1 MGERTWESG
10 HGREDM
16 GGRTSERGHGR
27 GYIEKGHGRADMGE
41 GIWEGGHRE
50 RTWRVE
56 AISWGHQGVQARA

>member
-1 MGERTWESG
+1 
-10 HGREDM
+10 M

-27 GYIEKGHGRADMGE
+27 GDIEKGHGRADMGE

-56 AISWGHQGVQARA
+56 MISWGHQGVHARA